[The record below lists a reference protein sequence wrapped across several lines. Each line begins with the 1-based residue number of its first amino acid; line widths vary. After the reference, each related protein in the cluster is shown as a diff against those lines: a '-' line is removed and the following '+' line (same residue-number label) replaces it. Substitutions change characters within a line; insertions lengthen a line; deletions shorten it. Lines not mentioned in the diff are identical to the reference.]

1 MKTFISFIQKEFRH
15 ILRDKRTMLILLG
28 MPIAQILL
36 FGFAIS
42 TEVKNSRVAVL
53 DPSGDATTRRI
64 VEQLDASQYFE
75 VAHRVDRIEEVD
87 RLFRRGDIA
96 LAVVFSSNFGSE
108 LQHTGQARLQ
118 LIADGTEPNQA
129 QMVAG
134 YASQV
139 VQSALARSGSGAV
152 SGTSGAVNG
161 GNSAAD
167 SASGGAVGRG
177 GGVKTCIRYL
187 FNPQSKSAF
196 NFVPGVMGMILLL
209 ICAMMTSVSIVREK
223 ETGSMEVLLA
233 SPMPPLGIVL
243 AKTVPYFVLSGVNLA
258 TILLLSKFVLGVPVQ
273 GSLALLLGISLLYI
287 LLSLSLGLFI
297 SNMVQSQMAA
307 VLVSGMGLI
316 MPTVILS
323 GLMFPIDS
331 MPEILQYIS
340 GIVPARWFISAVRK
354 VMIEG
359 VETLHVMKEICVLA
373 GMTVALLTT
382 SILTFRVRL

>member
-42 TEVKNSRVAVL
+42 TEVKKSRVAVL

-96 LAVVFSSNFGSE
+96 LAVVFSPNFGSK

-139 VQSALARSGSGAV
+139 VQSALTRSG
-152 SGTSGAVNG
+152 SGAVNG
-161 GNSAAD
+161 GNSSVD
-167 SASGGAVGRG
+167 SASGAAVGRG

-297 SNMVQSQMAA
+297 
-307 VLVSGMGLI
+307 
-316 MPTVILS
+316 
-323 GLMFPIDS
+323 
-331 MPEILQYIS
+331 
-340 GIVPARWFISAVRK
+340 
-354 VMIEG
+354 
-359 VETLHVMKEICVLA
+359 
-373 GMTVALLTT
+373 
-382 SILTFRVRL
+382 

>member
-53 DPSGDATTRRI
+53 DPSGDVMTRRI

-96 LAVVFSSNFGSE
+96 LAVVFSPNFGSK

-139 VQSALARSGSGAV
+139 VQSALTRNG
-152 SGTSGAVNG
+152 SGAVNG
-161 GNSAAD
+161 GNSSVD
-167 SASGGAVGRG
+167 SASGAAVGRG

-297 SNMVQSQMAA
+297 SNIVQSQMAA

>member
-96 LAVVFSSNFGSE
+96 LAVVFSPNFGSK

-139 VQSALARSGSGAV
+139 VQGALTRSG
-152 SGTSGAVNG
+152 SGAVNG
-161 GNSAAD
+161 GNSSVD
-167 SASGGAVGRG
+167 SASGAAVGRG
-177 GGVKTCIRYL
+177 GRVKTCIRYL

-297 SNMVQSQMAA
+297 SNIVQSQMAA

>member
-96 LAVVFSSNFGSE
+96 LAVVFSPNFGSK

-139 VQSALARSGSGAV
+139 VQSALTRSGSGAV
-152 SGTSGAVNG
+152 NG
-161 GNSAAD
+161 GISSVD
-167 SASGGAVGRG
+167 SASGAAVGRG

-297 SNMVQSQMAA
+297 SNIVQSQMAA

>member
-42 TEVKNSRVAVL
+42 TEVKKSRVAVL

-96 LAVVFSSNFGSE
+96 LAVVFSPNFGSK

-139 VQSALARSGSGAV
+139 VQSALTRSGSD
-152 SGTSGAVNG
+152 AVNG
-161 GNSAAD
+161 GNSSVD
-167 SASGGAVGRG
+167 SASGAAVGRG

-297 SNMVQSQMAA
+297 SNIVQSQMAA

>member
-1 MKTFISFIQKEFRH
+1 M
-15 ILRDKRTMLILLG
+15 
-28 MPIAQILL
+28 
-36 FGFAIS
+36 
-42 TEVKNSRVAVL
+42 
-53 DPSGDATTRRI
+53 
-64 VEQLDASQYFE
+64 
-75 VAHRVDRIEEVD
+75 
-87 RLFRRGDIA
+87 
-96 LAVVFSSNFGSE
+96 
-108 LQHTGQARLQ
+108 
-118 LIADGTEPNQA
+118 
-129 QMVAG
+129 
-134 YASQV
+134 
-139 VQSALARSGSGAV
+139 VQSALTRSG
-152 SGTSGAVNG
+152 SGAVNG
-161 GNSAAD
+161 GNSSVD
-167 SASGGAVGRG
+167 SASGAAVGRG

-297 SNMVQSQMAA
+297 SNIVQSQMAA

>member
-1 MKTFISFIQKEFRH
+1 M
-15 ILRDKRTMLILLG
+15 
-28 MPIAQILL
+28 
-36 FGFAIS
+36 
-42 TEVKNSRVAVL
+42 
-53 DPSGDATTRRI
+53 
-64 VEQLDASQYFE
+64 
-75 VAHRVDRIEEVD
+75 
-87 RLFRRGDIA
+87 
-96 LAVVFSSNFGSE
+96 
-108 LQHTGQARLQ
+108 
-118 LIADGTEPNQA
+118 
-129 QMVAG
+129 
-134 YASQV
+134 
-139 VQSALARSGSGAV
+139 
-152 SGTSGAVNG
+152 
-161 GNSAAD
+161 
-167 SASGGAVGRG
+167 
-177 GGVKTCIRYL
+177 
-187 FNPQSKSAF
+187 
-196 NFVPGVMGMILLL
+196 
-209 ICAMMTSVSIVREK
+209 
-223 ETGSMEVLLA
+223 
-233 SPMPPLGIVL
+233 
-243 AKTVPYFVLSGVNLA
+243 NLA

-297 SNMVQSQMAA
+297 SNIVQSQMAA

>member
-87 RLFRRGDIA
+87 RLFRRGYIA
-96 LAVVFSSNFGSE
+96 LAVVFSPNFGSK

-139 VQSALARSGSGAV
+139 VQSALTRSGSD
-152 SGTSGAVNG
+152 AVNG
-161 GNSAAD
+161 GNSSVD
-167 SASGGAVGRG
+167 SASGAAVGRG

-297 SNMVQSQMAA
+297 SNIVQSQMAA

>member
-96 LAVVFSSNFGSE
+96 LAVVFSPNFGSE

-139 VQSALARSGSGAV
+139 VQSALTRSG
-152 SGTSGAVNG
+152 SGAVNG
-161 GNSAAD
+161 GNSAV
-167 SASGGAVGRG
+167 SGGNSAADNVSGAAVGRC

-287 LLSLSLGLFI
+287 LLSLSLGSFL
-297 SNMVQSQMAA
+297 SNIVQPPMAA
-307 VLVSGMGLI
+307 VLV
-316 MPTVILS
+316 
-323 GLMFPIDS
+323 
-331 MPEILQYIS
+331 
-340 GIVPARWFISAVRK
+340 
-354 VMIEG
+354 
-359 VETLHVMKEICVLA
+359 
-373 GMTVALLTT
+373 
-382 SILTFRVRL
+382 

>member
-1 MKTFISFIQKEFRH
+1 MKTFISFLQKEFRH

-64 VEQLDASQYFE
+64 VEQLDASAYFE
-75 VAHRVDRIEEVD
+75 VAHRVSRIEEVD

-96 LAVVFSSNFGSE
+96 LAVVFSRNFGSE

-134 YASQV
+134 YAAQV
-139 VQSALARSGSGAV
+139 MQSALPQGGSGAV
-152 SGTSGAVNG
+152 DRDNDATAGA
-161 GNSAAD
+161 
-167 SASGGAVGRG
+167 G

-196 NFVPGVMGMILLL
+196 NFVPGVIGMILLL

-243 AKTVPYFVLSGVNLA
+243 AKAVPYFVLSGVNLA

-316 MPTVILS
+316 MPTIILS
-323 GLMFPIDS
+323 GLMFPIES
-331 MPEILQYIS
+331 MPEILQYLS
-340 GIVPARWFISAVRK
+340 DIVPARWFISAVRK

-359 VETLHVMKEICVLA
+359 VETVHVMKEICVLA
-373 GMTVALLTT
+373 GMTVVLLTT